1 MATLTV
7 TQRVDSIIKEVLR
20 VDPAKIVPSSRFKE
34 DLGADSL
41 DLVTLIMA
49 LEEEFKGPI
58 SDDEAAGLATVG
70 DVVNFIEKKAGLT
83 AS

>member
-1 MATLTV
+1 
-7 TQRVDSIIKEVLR
+7 
-20 VDPAKIVPSSRFKE
+20 VPSSRFKE

-58 SDDEAAGLATVG
+58 SDEEATGLKTIG
-70 DVVNFIEKKAGLT
+70 DVVDFIEKKAALQI
-83 AS
+83 S

>member
-58 SDDEAAGLATVG
+58 SDDEATGLATVG